1 MIQGSGERGHTVTT
15 FFDYCVMVAEY
26 LRLITLSDLVDIV
39 ILSFILYKCINLL
52 QWTNAAK
59 VAKVLLIMVA
69 CMWLSYQLSLD
80 AINFLLSKA
89 MELGFLALVVLFQPE
104 IRRFFEQVGG
114 SGRTSLIR
122 RFFREDTPSSEVE
135 RAINE
140 TVEAYREMSDNK
152 VGALMV
158 FERDVKL
165 DNVIS
170 SGTAFQSTV
179 NCELLKNLFYDKAP
193 LHDGAV
199 IVRRGKIVAAGC
211 MLPMSDSMSLSK
223 DLGMRHRAGL
233 GMSERSDAVVAVVS
247 EETGAISIMLRGT
260 LRRHLS
266 PVTLGRVLRNEL
278 LPRQAETEGGR
289 LSRALAS
296 WQGRVQRRGK

>member
-1 MIQGSGERGHTVTT
+1 MTT
-15 FFDYCVMVAEY
+15 FFNYCVVVVEY

-52 QWTNAAK
+52 QWTNAAR
-59 VAKVLLIMVA
+59 VAKVLLFMVA

-89 MELGFLALVVLFQPE
+89 MELGFLALVILFQPE
-104 IRRFFEQVGG
+104 IRRFFEQVGTG
-114 SGRTSLIR
+114 GRASL
-122 RFFREDTPSSEVE
+122 FRYFRSETPSSEVE
-135 RAINE
+135 RAISE

-158 FERDVKL
+158 FEREVKL

-179 NCELLKNLFYDKAP
+179 NSELLKNLFYNKAP

-266 PVTLGRVLRNEL
+266 PVTLDRVLRNEL
-278 LPRQAETEGGR
+278 LPRQEETEGGR
-289 LSRALAS
+289 LSRALAFF
-296 WQGRVQRRGK
+296 QGRAQHRGK

>member
-1 MIQGSGERGHTVTT
+1 
-15 FFDYCVMVAEY
+15 
-26 LRLITLSDLVDIV
+26 
-39 ILSFILYKCINLL
+39 
-52 QWTNAAK
+52 
-59 VAKVLLIMVA
+59 
-69 CMWLSYQLSLD
+69 
-80 AINFLLSKA
+80 
-89 MELGFLALVVLFQPE
+89 
-104 IRRFFEQVGG
+104 
-114 SGRTSLIR
+114 
-122 RFFREDTPSSEVE
+122 
-135 RAINE
+135 
-140 TVEAYREMSDNK
+140 MSDNK
-152 VGALMV
+152 VGALLV

-179 NCELLKNLFYDKAP
+179 NSELLKNLFYNKAP

-247 EETGAISIMLRGT
+247 EETGAISVMLRGT

-266 PVTLGRVLRNEL
+266 AATLNRVLRNEL
-278 LPRQAETEGGR
+278 LPRQEEAQGGR
-289 LSRALAS
+289 VSRALAF
-296 WQGRVQRRGK
+296 WQGRAQRRGK

>member
-1 MIQGSGERGHTVTT
+1 MTT
-15 FFDYCVMVAEY
+15 FMNYCVVVVEY

-69 CMWLSYQLSLD
+69 CMWVSYQLSLD

-89 MELGFLALVVLFQPE
+89 MELGFLALVILFQPE
-104 IRRFFEQVGG
+104 IRRFFEQVGT
-114 SGRTSLIR
+114 SGRISLVR
-122 RFFREDTPSSEVE
+122 LFRDNGPSSEVE
-135 RAINE
+135 RAIQE
-140 TVEAYREMSDNK
+140 TVEAYQEMSDNK
-152 VGALMV
+152 VGALLV

-179 NCELLKNLFYDKAP
+179 NSELLKNLFYNKAP

-247 EETGAISIMLRGT
+247 EETGAISVMLRGT

-266 PVTLGRVLRNEL
+266 AATLNRVLRNEL
-278 LPRQAETEGGR
+278 LPRQEEAQGGR
-289 LSRALAS
+289 VSRALAF
-296 WQGRVQRRGK
+296 WHGRAQRRGK

>member
-1 MIQGSGERGHTVTT
+1 MN
-15 FFDYCVMVAEY
+15 YCVVVVEY

-69 CMWLSYQLSLD
+69 CMWVSYQLSLD

-89 MELGFLALVVLFQPE
+89 MELGFLALVILFQPE
-104 IRRFFEQVGG
+104 IRRFFEQVGT
-114 SGRTSLIR
+114 SGRISLVR
-122 RFFREDTPSSEVE
+122 LFRDNGPSSEVE
-135 RAINE
+135 RAIQE
-140 TVEAYREMSDNK
+140 TVEAYQEMSDNK
-152 VGALMV
+152 VGALLV

-179 NCELLKNLFYDKAP
+179 NSELLKNLFYNKAP

-247 EETGAISIMLRGT
+247 EETGAISVMLRGT

-266 PVTLGRVLRNEL
+266 AATLNRVLRNEL
-278 LPRQAETEGGR
+278 LPRQEEAQGGR
-289 LSRALAS
+289 VSRALAF
-296 WQGRVQRRGK
+296 WQGRAQRRGK

>member
-1 MIQGSGERGHTVTT
+1 MTT
-15 FFDYCVMVAEY
+15 FLNYCVVVAEY
-26 LRLITLSDLVDIV
+26 LLLITLSDLVDIV

-69 CMWLSYQLSLD
+69 CMWVSYQLSLD

-89 MELGFLALVVLFQPE
+89 MELGFLALVILFQPE
-104 IRRFFEQVGG
+104 IRRVFEQVGS
-114 SGRTSLIR
+114 SGRPSLIR
-122 RFFREDTPSSEVE
+122 RFFRDDTPGNEVE
-135 RAINE
+135 RAIAE
-140 TVEAYREMSDNK
+140 TVEAYREMADNK

-179 NCELLKNLFYDKAP
+179 NSELLKNLFYNKAP

-266 PVTLGRVLRNEL
+266 LGTWDRVLRNEL
-278 LPRQAETEGGR
+278 LPRQEETLGVCAR
-289 LSRALAS
+289 RPLAFGLG
-296 WQGRVQRRGK
+296 WPPPRVK

>member
-1 MIQGSGERGHTVTT
+1 MN
-15 FFDYCVMVAEY
+15 YCVVVVEY

-69 CMWLSYQLSLD
+69 CMWVSYQLSLD

-89 MELGFLALVVLFQPE
+89 MELGFLALVILFQPE
-104 IRRFFEQVGG
+104 IRRFFEQVGT
-114 SGRTSLIR
+114 SGRISLVR
-122 RFFREDTPSSEVE
+122 LFRDNGPSSEVE
-135 RAINE
+135 RAIQE
-140 TVEAYREMSDNK
+140 TVEAYQEMSDNK
-152 VGALMV
+152 VGALLV

-179 NCELLKNLFYDKAP
+179 NSELLKNLFYNKAP

-211 MLPMSDSMSLSK
+211 MLTMSDSMSLSK

-247 EETGAISIMLRGT
+247 EETGAISVMLRGT

-266 PVTLGRVLRNEL
+266 AATLNRVLRNEL
-278 LPRQAETEGGR
+278 LPRQEEAQGGR
-289 LSRALAS
+289 VSRALAF
-296 WQGRVQRRGK
+296 WQGRAQRRGK

>member
-1 MIQGSGERGHTVTT
+1 MN
-15 FFDYCVMVAEY
+15 YCVVVVEY

-69 CMWLSYQLSLD
+69 CMWVSYQLSLD

-89 MELGFLALVVLFQPE
+89 MELGFLALVILFQPE
-104 IRRFFEQVGG
+104 IRRFFEQVGT
-114 SGRTSLIR
+114 SGRISLVR
-122 RFFREDTPSSEVE
+122 LFRDNGPSSEVE
-135 RAINE
+135 RAIQE
-140 TVEAYREMSDNK
+140 TVEAYQEMSDNK
-152 VGALMV
+152 VGALLV

-179 NCELLKNLFYDKAP
+179 NSELLKNLFYNKAP

-199 IVRRGKIVAAGC
+199 IVRRGKIVGAGC

-247 EETGAISIMLRGT
+247 EETGAISVMLRGT

-266 PVTLGRVLRNEL
+266 AATLNRVLRNEL
-278 LPRQAETEGGR
+278 LPRQEEAQGGR
-289 LSRALAS
+289 VSRALAF
-296 WQGRVQRRGK
+296 WQGRAQRRGK

>member
-1 MIQGSGERGHTVTT
+1 MN
-15 FFDYCVMVAEY
+15 YCVMVMEY

-69 CMWLSYQLSLD
+69 CMWVSYQLSLD

-89 MELGFLALVVLFQPE
+89 MELGFLALVILFQPE
-104 IRRFFEQVGG
+104 IRRFFEQVGT
-114 SGRTSLIR
+114 SGRISLVR
-122 RFFREDTPSSEVE
+122 LFRDNGPSSEVE
-135 RAINE
+135 RAIQE
-140 TVEAYREMSDNK
+140 TVEAYQEMSDNK
-152 VGALMV
+152 VGALLV

-179 NCELLKNLFYDKAP
+179 NSELLKNLFYNKAP

-247 EETGAISIMLRGT
+247 EETGAISVMLRGT

-266 PVTLGRVLRNEL
+266 AATLNRVLRNEL
-278 LPRQAETEGGR
+278 LPRQEEAQGGR
-289 LSRALAS
+289 VSRALAF
-296 WQGRVQRRGK
+296 WQGRAQRRGK

>member
-1 MIQGSGERGHTVTT
+1 MDTLLNYGIMLV
-15 FFDYCVMVAEY
+15 EY
-26 LRLITLSDLVDIV
+26 LRLITPSDMVDIL
-39 ILSFILYKCINLL
+39 ILAYIFYKCINLI
-52 QWTNAAK
+52 QWTNAVK
-59 VAKVLLIMVA
+59 VAKALILMVIFL
-69 CMWLSYQLSLD
+69 WVSYQFNLNAL
-80 AINFLLSKA
+80 NFVLSKTV
-89 MELGFLALVVLFQPE
+89 ELGFLALVILVQPE
-104 IRRFFEQVGG
+104 IRRFLEQMGS
-114 SGRTSLIR
+114 SGRSYLT
-122 RFFREDTPSSEVE
+122 RFFREEIPGSEVE
-135 RAINE
+135 RAIQE
-140 TVEAYREMSDNK
+140 TVSAYEEMSKNK

-158 FERDVKL
+158 FERSIKL

-179 NCELLKNLFYDKAP
+179 NSELLKNLFYNKAP

-211 MLPMSDSMSLSK
+211 MLPMSDSMTISK

-247 EETGAISIMLRGT
+247 EETGAISIMVHGN

-278 LPRQAETEGGR
+278 LPEEEEKKDRER
-289 LSRALAS
+289 KRPLAFL
-296 WQGRVQRRGK
+296 QGRSRNRGT

>member
-1 MIQGSGERGHTVTT
+1 MN
-15 FFDYCVMVAEY
+15 YCVVVVEY

-69 CMWLSYQLSLD
+69 CMWVSYQLSLD

-89 MELGFLALVVLFQPE
+89 MELGFLALVILFQPE
-104 IRRFFEQVGG
+104 IRRFFEQVGT
-114 SGRTSLIR
+114 SGRISLVR
-122 RFFREDTPSSEVE
+122 LFRDNGPSSEVE
-135 RAINE
+135 RAIQE
-140 TVEAYREMSDNK
+140 TVEAYQEMSDNK
-152 VGALMV
+152 VGALLV

-179 NCELLKNLFYDKAP
+179 NSELLKNLFYNKAP

-247 EETGAISIMLRGT
+247 EETGAISVMLRGT

-266 PVTLGRVLRNEL
+266 AATLNRVLRNEL
-278 LPRQAETEGGR
+278 LPRQEEAQGGR
-289 LSRALAS
+289 VSRALAF
-296 WQGRVQRRGK
+296 WHGRAPRRGK

>member
-1 MIQGSGERGHTVTT
+1 MN
-15 FFDYCVMVAEY
+15 YCVVVVEY

-69 CMWLSYQLSLD
+69 CMWVSYQLSLD

-89 MELGFLALVVLFQPE
+89 MELGFLALVILFQPE
-104 IRRFFEQVGG
+104 IRRFFEQVGT
-114 SGRTSLIR
+114 SGRISLVR
-122 RFFREDTPSSEVE
+122 LFRDNGPSSEVE
-135 RAINE
+135 RAIQE
-140 TVEAYREMSDNK
+140 TVEAYQEMSDNK
-152 VGALMV
+152 VGALLV

-179 NCELLKNLFYDKAP
+179 NSELLKNLFYNKAP

-199 IVRRGKIVAAGC
+199 IVRRGNLVAAGC
-211 MLPMSDSMSLSK
+211 MLPLSDSMSLSK

-247 EETGAISIMLRGT
+247 EETGAISVMLRGT

-266 PVTLGRVLRNEL
+266 AATLNRVLRNEL
-278 LPRQAETEGGR
+278 LPRQEEAQGGR
-289 LSRALAS
+289 VSRALAF
-296 WQGRVQRRGK
+296 WQGRAQRRGK

>member
-1 MIQGSGERGHTVTT
+1 MTT
-15 FFDYCVMVAEY
+15 FLNYCVVVAEY

-69 CMWLSYQLSLD
+69 CMWVSYQLSLD
-80 AINFLLSKA
+80 AINFLRSKA
-89 MELGFLALVVLFQPE
+89 MELGFLALVILFQPE
-104 IRRFFEQVGG
+104 IRRFFEQVGS
-114 SGRTSLIR
+114 SGRPSLIR
-122 RFFREDTPSSEVE
+122 RFFRDDTPGNEVE
-135 RAINE
+135 RAIAE
-140 TVEAYREMSDNK
+140 TVEAYREMADNK

-179 NCELLKNLFYDKAP
+179 NSELLKNLFYNKAP

-266 PVTLGRVLRNEL
+266 LVTLDRVLRNEL
-278 LPRQAETEGGR
+278 LPRQEETQGGR
-289 LSRALAS
+289 ASRALAF
-296 WQGRVQRRGK
+296 WQGRAQHRGK